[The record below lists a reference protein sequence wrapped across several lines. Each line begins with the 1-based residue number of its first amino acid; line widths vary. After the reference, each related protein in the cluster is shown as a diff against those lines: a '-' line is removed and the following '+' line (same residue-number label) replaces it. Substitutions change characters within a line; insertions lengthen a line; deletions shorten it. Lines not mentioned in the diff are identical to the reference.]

1 MGAVIAEKNVLAAS
15 QASGLLKALAD
26 PLRKEVIES
35 LSEGECCV
43 CDLMEKTGLAQSR
56 LSFHLKVLK
65 DSGLITDRQSGRWV
79 YYKLDLEALQLLEDW
94 IADLKK
100 SCKNAAKPCS

>member
-1 MGAVIAEKNVLAAS
+1 MGRVIAQKDVLATS
-15 QASGLLKALAD
+15 EASGLLKALAD
-26 PLRKEVIES
+26 PLRMEVIES

-79 YYKLDLEALQLLEDW
+79 YYKLDFEALQSLQDW
-94 IADLKK
+94 IADLKQ
-100 SCKNAAKPCS
+100 SCQRAAKACS

>member
-26 PLRKEVIES
+26 PLRMAVIQS

>member
-26 PLRKEVIES
+26 PLRMEVIES

-65 DSGLITDRQSGRWV
+65 DAGLITDRQSTRWV
-79 YYKLDLEALQLLEDW
+79 VYKLNLEALQSLQEW
-94 IADLKK
+94 IFELKQYCQK
-100 SCKNAAKPCS
+100 PSESCK

>member
-1 MGAVIAEKNVLAAS
+1 MRAVIAEKNMLGTS

-26 PLRKEVIES
+26 PLRMEVIQS

-43 CDLMEKTGLAQSR
+43 CDLMEKTDLAQSR

-65 DSGLITDRQSGRWV
+65 DSGIITDRQSGRWV
-79 YYKLDLEALQLLEDW
+79 YYKLNLEALQLFQDW
-94 IADLKK
+94 ITDLKE
-100 SCKNAAKPCS
+100 SCLDSAKPCS